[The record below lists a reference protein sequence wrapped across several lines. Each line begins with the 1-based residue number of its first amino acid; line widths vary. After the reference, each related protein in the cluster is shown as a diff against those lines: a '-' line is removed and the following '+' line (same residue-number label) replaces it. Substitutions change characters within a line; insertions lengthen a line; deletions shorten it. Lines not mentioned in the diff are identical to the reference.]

1 MFKFIIKFY
10 FSKIFPTKLFMVAV
24 GRVSSNGFLQ
34 NKNSK
39 YIIEHLSLKYLSQK
53 IQAYLFKD
61 FWLIKLFL
69 ENYKS

>member
-1 MFKFIIKFY
+1 
-10 FSKIFPTKLFMVAV
+10 MVAV

-53 IQAYLFKD
+53 NVGED
-61 FWLIKLFL
+61 RFL
-69 ENYKS
+69 VI